1 MHLFKS
7 LKRLKNTQKGSIM
20 NYILKQPMKFG
31 YTQISN
37 EICDDERVSDIAI
50 AIYAYVKKHATTFKL
65 TIEDIAKRFNRSTK
79 TIYKYLNELKD
90 LGYIE
95 FERERKNDGKFGKFF
110 QFIMGNFSKNP
121 SEKQYQKTSKKEAKR
136 DANHMENNSMWIKP
150 QKQGSNAD
158 NTEAQTTSTY
168 FPAFTLIKDQNK
180 HENIRVNENFSTEK
194 FAEKNQASPNSK
206 DLENLDI
213 KFLFKSSKISNLS
226 LFNRFNAFFSSILGN
241 LDTKHLNQYERVAF
255 EEFLNYRSE
264 KHKLSYSTKK
274 ALLHQCEALKAQ
286 GCDLVA
292 CINQSIRR
300 NYNEIYEVMHFE
312 KPSHSRKSEAE
323 RKNEEIMEQFDY
335 TECKGNPKYN
345 GMAIW

>member
-1 MHLFKS
+1 
-7 LKRLKNTQKGSIM
+7 M
-20 NYILKQPMKFG
+20 NYIIKQPLKFG

-50 AIYAYVKKHATTFKL
+50 AIYAYIKKHATTFKL
-65 TIEDIAKRFNRSTK
+65 TIEDIAKRFSRNSK
-79 TIYKYLNELKD
+79 TVYKYLNELKD

-95 FERERKNDGKFGKFF
+95 FERERKSDGTFGKFF
-110 QFIMGNFSKNP
+110 QFIMGNHSKNL
-121 SEKQYQKTSKKEAKR
+121 SKKQAENAS
-136 DANHMENNSMWIKP
+136 NHMENNSMWLKP

-158 NTEAQTTSTY
+158 DTEAQSTSSY
-168 FPAFTLIKDQNK
+168 FPVFTLIKDQNK
-180 HENIRVNENFSTEK
+180 HENIRMSENFSTPEFGEK
-194 FAEKNQASPNSK
+194 KQVSPNSK
-206 DLENLDI
+206 DSKNLD
-213 KFLFKSSKISNLS
+213 KNHSFNSSKISNPS
-226 LFNRFNAFFSSILGN
+226 LFNRFSAFFSSILGN
-241 LDTKHLNQYERVAF
+241 LDTKNLNQYERLAF

-312 KPSHSRKSEAE
+312 KPSYKSEAAQ
-323 RKNEEIMEQFDY
+323 KNEETMSQFDPSNF
-335 TECKGNPKYN
+335 KPNPKYN
-345 GMAIW
+345 GLCIW

>member
-1 MHLFKS
+1 
-7 LKRLKNTQKGSIM
+7 M

-50 AIYAYVKKHATTFKL
+50 AIYAYVKKHATSFKL
-65 TIEDIAKRFNRSTK
+65 TIEYIAKRFNRSTK
-79 TIYKYLNELKD
+79 TIYKYLNELKE

-95 FERERKNDGKFGKFF
+95 FERERKNDGTFGKFF

-121 SEKQYQKTSKKEAKR
+121 SEKQGKKTAQKEAKK
-136 DANHMENNSMWIKP
+136 DASHMENNSMWIKP
-150 QKQGSNAD
+150 QIQALNAD
-158 NTEAQTTSTY
+158 DTEAQSTMTY

-180 HENIRVNENFSTEK
+180 HEDIRVSENFATQE
-194 FAEKNQASPNSK
+194 FEEKNQDSTNQQDLKNPGRNSS
-206 DLENLDI
+206 L
-213 KFLFKSSKISNLS
+213 KSSKISNPS
-226 LFNRFNAFFSSILGN
+226 LFNRFSAFFSSILGN
-241 LDTKHLNQYERVAF
+241 LDTKHLNQTERLAF

-312 KPSHSRKSEAE
+312 KPSYKSEAE
-323 RKNEEIMEQFDY
+323 QRNDENMDQFDSLNY
-335 TECKGNPKYN
+335 KPNPKYN
-345 GMAIW
+345 GLCIW

>member
-1 MHLFKS
+1 
-7 LKRLKNTQKGSIM
+7 M

-50 AIYAYVKKHATTFKL
+50 AIYAYIKKHATTFKI
-65 TIEDIAKRFNRSTK
+65 TIEDIAKRFNRNTK
-79 TIYKYLNELKD
+79 TIYKYLNELKE

-95 FERERKNDGKFGKFF
+95 FERERKNDGTFGKFF
-110 QFIMGNFSKNP
+110 RFIMGNFSKNP
-121 SEKQYQKTSKKEAKR
+121 SEKQGKKTAQK

-150 QKQGSNAD
+150 QIQASNAHD
-158 NTEAQTTSTY
+158 SEAQSTSNY

-180 HENIRVNENFSTEK
+180 HEDIRVSENFSTQEFGEK
-194 FAEKNQASPNSK
+194 KQVSPNSK
-206 DLENLDI
+206 DSKKLGNNYS
-213 KFLFKSSKISNLS
+213 FKSSKISNPS
-226 LFNRFNAFFSSILGN
+226 LFNRFSAFFSSILGN
-241 LDTKHLNQYERVAF
+241 LDTKHLNQYERLAF

-312 KPSHSRKSEAE
+312 NPSYKSKAE
-323 RKNEEIMEQFDY
+323 KQNEEVMEQFDY
-335 TECKGNPKYN
+335 TQYKPNPKYN
-345 GMAIW
+345 GLCIW

>member
-1 MHLFKS
+1 
-7 LKRLKNTQKGSIM
+7 M

-65 TIEDIAKRFNRSTK
+65 TIEDIAQRFNRNTK
-79 TIYKYLNELKD
+79 TIYKYLNELKE
-90 LGYIE
+90 LGYID
-95 FERERKNDGKFGKFF
+95 FERERKNDGTFGKFF
-110 QFIMGNFSKNP
+110 RFIMGNFSKNP
-121 SEKQYQKTSKKEAKR
+121 SEKQAQKTAQKEAKK

-150 QKQGSNAD
+150 QKQGSNAHD
-158 NTEAQTTSTY
+158 SEAQSTSTY

-180 HENIRVNENFSTEK
+180 HENIRVSENFLKSDFE
-194 FAEKNQASPNSK
+194 EKNQVSPNSK
-206 DLENLDI
+206 NLKNLDRL
-213 KFLFKSSKISNLS
+213 FAFKSKKISNPS
-226 LFNRFNAFFSSILGN
+226 LFNRFSAFFSSILGN
-241 LDTKHLNQYERVAF
+241 LDTKHLNQYERLAF

-312 KPSHSRKSEAE
+312 KPSAKSEAKQKDDE
-323 RKNEEIMEQFDY
+323 VMGQFEFSGSSSKASGY
-335 TECKGNPKYN
+335 C
-345 GMAIW
+345 IW

>member
-1 MHLFKS
+1 
-7 LKRLKNTQKGSIM
+7 M

-50 AIYAYVKKHATTFKL
+50 AIYAYIKKHATTFRL
-65 TIEDIAKRFNRSTK
+65 TIEDIAKRFSRNTK

-95 FERERKNDGKFGKFF
+95 FERERKNDGTFGKFF
-110 QFIMGNFSKNP
+110 QFIMGNHSKNL
-121 SEKQYQKTSKKEAKR
+121 SGKQAKN
-136 DANHMENNSMWIKP
+136 ASNHMENNSMWLKP

-158 NTEAQTTSTY
+158 NTEAQSTSTY
-168 FPAFTLIKDQNK
+168 FPVFTLIKDQNK
-180 HENIRVNENFSTEK
+180 HENIRVSENFFNEE
-194 FAEKNQASPNSK
+194 FAEKTLISK
-206 DLENLDI
+206 DAKDLKNLNRNSA
-213 KFLFKSSKISNLS
+213 FKSSKIKNSS
-226 LFNRFNAFFSSILGN
+226 LFNRFSAFFSSILGN
-241 LDTKHLNQYERVAF
+241 LDTKHLNQYERLAF

-300 NYNEIYEVMHFE
+300 NYNEIYEVMHFK
-312 KPSHSRKSEAE
+312 KPSYKSEAAQ
-323 RKNEEIMEQFDY
+323 KDEETMSQFDPSNF
-335 TECKGNPKYN
+335 KPNPKYN
-345 GMAIW
+345 GLCIW

>member
-1 MHLFKS
+1 
-7 LKRLKNTQKGSIM
+7 
-20 NYILKQPMKFG
+20 MKFG

-65 TIEDIAKRFNRSTK
+65 TIEDIAKRFNRNSK
-79 TIYKYLNELKD
+79 TIYKYLNELKE

-95 FERERKNDGKFGKFF
+95 FERERKNDGTFGKFF

-121 SEKQYQKTSKKEAKR
+121 SEKQAKN
-136 DANHMENNSMWIKP
+136 ASNHMENNSMWLKP
-150 QKQGSNAD
+150 QIQGSNAD
-158 NTEAQTTSTY
+158 NTEAQSISTY
-168 FPAFTLIKDQNK
+168 FPVFTLIKDQNK
-180 HENIRVNENFSTEK
+180 HEDIRVSENFSTQE
-194 FAEKNQASPNSK
+194 FEEKNQDFTNSK
-206 DLENLDI
+206 NL
-213 KFLFKSSKISNLS
+213 KNYSFKSSKISNPS
-226 LFNRFNAFFSSILGN
+226 LFNRFSAFFSSILGN
-241 LDTKHLNQYERVAF
+241 LDTKHLNQYERLAF

-312 KPSHSRKSEAE
+312 KPSYKSEAE
-323 RKNEEIMEQFDY
+323 KRNDEIMDQFGY
-335 TECKGNPKYN
+335 EYKPNPKYN
-345 GMAIW
+345 GLCIW

>member
-1 MHLFKS
+1 
-7 LKRLKNTQKGSIM
+7 M

-65 TIEDIAKRFNRSTK
+65 TIEDIAKRFGRNTK

-95 FERERKNDGKFGKFF
+95 FERERKKDGTFGKFF

-121 SEKQYQKTSKKEAKR
+121 SKEQAKN
-136 DANHMENNSMWIKP
+136 ASNHMENNSMWLKP

-158 NTEAQTTSTY
+158 DTEAQSTSTY

-180 HENIRVNENFSTEK
+180 HEDIRVSENFSTQEFEEK
-194 FAEKNQASPNSK
+194 KQVYPNLK
-206 DLENLDI
+206 D
-213 KFLFKSSKISNLS
+213 SKISNPS
-226 LFNRFNAFFSSILGN
+226 LFNRFSAFFSSILGN
-241 LDTKHLNQYERVAF
+241 LDTKHLNQYERLAF
-255 EEFLNYRSE
+255 EEFLNYRNE

-312 KPSHSRKSEAE
+312 KPRYKSEAE
-323 RKNEEIMEQFDY
+323 QQNGEFDCLNY
-335 TECKGNPKYN
+335 KPNPKYN
-345 GMAIW
+345 GLCIW

>member
-1 MHLFKS
+1 
-7 LKRLKNTQKGSIM
+7 M

-50 AIYAYVKKHATTFKL
+50 AIYAYIKKHATTFKL
-65 TIEDIAKRFNRSTK
+65 TIEDIAKRFSRNSK

-95 FERERKNDGKFGKFF
+95 FERERKNDGTFGKFF
-110 QFIMGNFSKNP
+110 QFIMGNHSKNLIK
-121 SEKQYQKTSKKEAKR
+121 KQDENAS
-136 DANHMENNSMWIKP
+136 NHMENNSMWLKP

-180 HENIRVNENFSTEK
+180 HEDIHVSENFPTQEFGEK
-194 FAEKNQASPNSK
+194 KQISPNSK
-206 DLENLDI
+206 DSKKLD
-213 KFLFKSSKISNLS
+213 KNCSFNSSKISNPS
-226 LFNRFNAFFSSILGN
+226 LFDRFSAFFSSILGN
-241 LDTKHLNQYERVAF
+241 LDTKHLNQYERLAF

-286 GCDLVA
+286 GCDLVD

-312 KPSHSRKSEAE
+312 KPNYKSEAVQ
-323 RKNEEIMEQFDY
+323 KNEETMSQFDPSNF
-335 TECKGNPKYN
+335 KPNPKYN
-345 GMAIW
+345 GLCIW

>member
-1 MHLFKS
+1 
-7 LKRLKNTQKGSIM
+7 M

-65 TIEDIAKRFNRSTK
+65 TIEDIAKRFNRNTK
-79 TIYKYLNELKD
+79 TIYKYLNELKE

-95 FERERKNDGKFGKFF
+95 FERERKNDGTFGKFF

-121 SEKQYQKTSKKEAKR
+121 SGKQAQKQAKK
-136 DANHMENNSMWIKP
+136 DSNHMENNSMWIKP
-150 QKQGSNAD
+150 QIQASNAD
-158 NTEAQTTSTY
+158 TTEAQSTSTY

-180 HENIRVNENFSTEK
+180 HENIRVSENFSTQE
-194 FAEKNQASPNSK
+194 FEEKNQVSLNSK
-206 DLENLDI
+206 DLKNLDRNST
-213 KFLFKSSKISNLS
+213 FKSSKISNPS
-226 LFNRFNAFFSSILGN
+226 LFNRFSAFFSSILGN
-241 LDTKHLNQYERVAF
+241 LDTKHLNQYERLAF

-300 NYNEIYEVMHFE
+300 NYNEIYEVMLFE
-312 KPSHSRKSEAE
+312 KPSYSHKSEAE
-323 RKNEEIMEQFDY
+323 KRNDEIMEQLEY
-335 TECKGNPKYN
+335 EYKPNPKYN
-345 GMAIW
+345 GYCIW

>member
-1 MHLFKS
+1 
-7 LKRLKNTQKGSIM
+7 M

-37 EICDDERVSDIAI
+37 EMCDDERVSDIAI
-50 AIYAYVKKHATTFKL
+50 AIYSYVKKHATTFKL
-65 TIEDIAKRFNRSTK
+65 TIEDIAKRFNRSAK
-79 TIYKYLNELKD
+79 TIYKYLNELKE

-95 FERERKNDGKFGKFF
+95 FERERKSDGTFGKFF

-121 SEKQYQKTSKKEAKR
+121 SEKQGKKTVQKEAKK
-136 DANHMENNSMWIKP
+136 DASHMENNSMWLKP

-158 NTEAQTTSTY
+158 NTEAQSTSTY

-180 HENIRVNENFSTEK
+180 HEDIRFRENFSTQEFEEK
-194 FAEKNQASPNSK
+194 KQVSPNSK
-206 DLENLDI
+206 DSKKLD
-213 KFLFKSSKISNLS
+213 KNYSFKSSKISNPS
-226 LFNRFNAFFSSILGN
+226 LFNRFSAFFSSILGN
-241 LDTKHLNQYERVAF
+241 LDTKHLNQYERLAF

-274 ALLHQCEALKAQ
+274 ALLHQCEALKEQ

-312 KPSHSRKSEAE
+312 KPSYKSEAE
-323 RKNEEIMEQFDY
+323 QRNDEIMEQFDHAQY
-335 TECKGNPKYN
+335 KPNPKYN
-345 GMAIW
+345 GLCIW

>member
-1 MHLFKS
+1 
-7 LKRLKNTQKGSIM
+7 M

-65 TIEDIAKRFNRSTK
+65 TIEDIAKRFNRNSK
-79 TIYKYLNELKD
+79 TIYKYLNELKE

-95 FERERKNDGKFGKFF
+95 FERERKNDGTFGKFF

-121 SEKQYQKTSKKEAKR
+121 SEKQAKN
-136 DANHMENNSMWIKP
+136 ASNHMENNSMWLKP
-150 QKQGSNAD
+150 QIQGSNAD
-158 NTEAQTTSTY
+158 NTEAQSISTY
-168 FPAFTLIKDQNK
+168 FPVFTLIKDQNK
-180 HENIRVNENFSTEK
+180 HEDIRVSENFSTQE
-194 FAEKNQASPNSK
+194 FEEKNQDFTNSK
-206 DLENLDI
+206 NL
-213 KFLFKSSKISNLS
+213 KNYSFKSSKISNPS
-226 LFNRFNAFFSSILGN
+226 LFNRFSAFFSSILGN
-241 LDTKHLNQYERVAF
+241 LDTKHLNQYERLAF

-312 KPSHSRKSEAE
+312 KPSYKSEAE
-323 RKNEEIMEQFDY
+323 KRNDEIMDQFGY
-335 TECKGNPKYN
+335 EYKPNPKYN
-345 GMAIW
+345 GLCIW